1 MKATDSSRFS
11 FSNFE
16 IFFRKGK
23 NKISFIFRKTIYK
36 ISTVFAIKKCKHEK
50 IKVKGEMVPVVVS
63 LTSFEPRFKT
73 LHLVL
78 KSLINQKMKP
88 EKIVLYLDETVEMNS
103 IPDKIRAL
111 EKYGVE
117 IKNSCEDFKGHKKYY
132 YALQDYPDKCV
143 VTVDDDVIY
152 SKNLI
157 KKLYSSYEK
166 FPDCIS
172 AMRTHLVTYDDDGNR
187 KFYNEWKWNYKKILE
202 PSFKLFPTGVGGVL
216 YPPSIMPEETFN
228 SKVFTDLC
236 LKADDVWLKF
246 NELKKGIKTV
256 HVPSLLPSYYLTE
269 ASDIN
274 NLNSSNVSQG
284 KNNEYI
290 DNCEKYFSLKL

>member
-1 MKATDSSRFS
+1 M
-11 FSNFE
+11 
-16 IFFRKGK
+16 
-23 NKISFIFRKTIYK
+23 
-36 ISTVFAIKKCKHEK
+36 
-50 IKVKGEMVPVVVS
+50 
-63 LTSFEPRFKT
+63 
-73 LHLVL
+73 
-78 KSLINQKMKP
+78 
-88 EKIVLYLDETVEMNS
+88 
-103 IPDKIRAL
+103 
-111 EKYGVE
+111 
-117 IKNSCEDFKGHKKYY
+117 
-132 YALQDYPDKCV
+132 
-143 VTVDDDVIY
+143 
-152 SKNLI
+152 
-157 KKLYSSYEK
+157 
-166 FPDCIS
+166 
-172 AMRTHLVTYDDDGNR
+172 
-187 KFYNEWKWNYKKILE
+187 
-202 PSFKLFPTGVGGVL
+202 FPTGVGGVL

>member
-1 MKATDSSRFS
+1 
-11 FSNFE
+11 
-16 IFFRKGK
+16 
-23 NKISFIFRKTIYK
+23 
-36 ISTVFAIKKCKHEK
+36 
-50 IKVKGEMVPVVVS
+50 MVPVVVS

-117 IKNSCEDFKGHKKYY
+117 IKNSCKDFKGHKKYY

-246 NELKKGIKTV
+246 NELKNGIDV
-256 HVPSLLPSYYLTE
+256 VRVPSLLPSYYMTDTSRIGDLKK
-269 ASDIN
+269 A
-274 NLNSSNVSQG
+274 NVIERR
-284 KNNEYI
+284 NDLYI
-290 DNCEKYFSLKL
+290 HNCEEFFSIHL